1 MLCECYT
8 GIAYNHWANNPRH
21 HSLILYLEAMLL
33 KLKIWCEL
41 LCNIFYV
48 YSQDH
53 DGENICC
60 GSVQATVG
68 ACNVNGTL
76 TQYCS
81 SSQVP
86 IGSSCPF

>member
-1 MLCECYT
+1 MIKKQLYSEIVIT
-8 GIAYNHWANNPRH
+8 V
-21 HSLILYLEAMLL
+21 ILSILVFIYIIVENSTKAASQT
-33 KLKIWCEL
+33 
-41 LCNIFYV
+41 CNF
-48 YSQDH
+48 D

-60 GSVQATVG
+60 GSVQAAVG